1 MAGCVR
7 HPTPKTGTIDPVLL
21 LAVVLVMGAVN
32 VATNRLPQRWYVPV
46 CVLGSTALLVLAWLD
61 GLSASDLGV
70 GRGTVLPGL
79 LWAVL
84 IVLVVVVGY
93 AVAAA
98 LKRTRGA
105 FADRRA
111 MGASGQAVA
120 LRVLVV
126 IPFGTVLL
134 EETAFRGVLFG
145 MVSVRYGTG
154 WAVCGTSV
162 LFGLWHV
169 LPARAMHASHDGV
182 AKMLGRDRRGRLLA
196 VLTTVLFTTAGGFV
210 FALLRLWSDSLL
222 PPIGLHWAL
231 NGMGVAVVW
240 WLAQRSSS
248 RRDLASSGP
257 SEQN

>member
-1 MAGCVR
+1 ML
-7 HPTPKTGTIDPVLL
+7 LL

-32 VATNRLPQRWYVPV
+32 IATNRLPQRWYVPI
-46 CVLGSTALLVLAWLD
+46 CMLASITLLGLAWLD
-61 GLSASDLGV
+61 GLSANDLGL

-84 IVLVVVVGY
+84 IVLVVVAGY
-93 AVAAA
+93 TVAATLPRA
-98 LKRTRGA
+98 RGA
-105 FADRRA
+105 FTDRRA
-111 MGASGQAVA
+111 MGASGPAVA
-120 LRVLVV
+120 LRVLVA

-145 MVSVRYGTG
+145 MVSVRYGTV

-182 AKMLGRDRRGRLLA
+182 AKIVGRDRRGHLLV
-196 VLTTVLFTTAGGFV
+196 VLTTVLFTTGGGFV
-210 FALLRLWSDSLL
+210 FALLRLWSDSLM

-231 NGMGVAVVW
+231 NGMGVAVAW
-240 WLAQRSSS
+240 WLARYSSS
-248 RRDLASSGP
+248 LRDVTSSGP
-257 SEQN
+257 SDQN